1 MAEFQ
6 TTTRPQET
14 VFDVSAERLGRVYA
28 QAALDAAGNL
38 DQQQEVVEELESVVN
53 DVLSR
58 DPRLNEIF
66 SSELISEDEKLG
78 MLDRIFAGRASKTTL
93 HLLKVMA
100 RHDRLAII
108 RNVAKAARELWQ
120 TRANRIPVELETAN
134 PVEKSLQQEILK
146 AFEHALGADPIVT
159 DRVNPDL
166 IAGFV
171 IRVGDRVYDGSVR
184 TRLEHMRQG
193 MINRAVEAIQRGPTR
208 FIQNGEATEN

>member
-1 MAEFQ
+1 
-6 TTTRPQET
+6 
-14 VFDVSAERLGRVYA
+14 
-28 QAALDAAGNL
+28 
-38 DQQQEVVEELESVVN
+38 
-53 DVLSR
+53 
-58 DPRLNEIF
+58 
-66 SSELISEDEKLG
+66 
-78 MLDRIFAGRASKTTL
+78 
-93 HLLKVMA
+93 MA